1 MSFFNLQNIQK
12 RYKDQTPVLD
22 DVTLSLGKGELLGL
36 IGESGSGK
44 STLLRIAAGLETQ
57 DKGEVTLGS
66 LTVLSPA
73 QKLVA
78 GYDQIQLV
86 HQQFKLY
93 PHSTVEENIRRPLLL
108 YDRAYAAERANHLLA
123 LFGLAELKNRL
134 PRELSGGQQQK
145 VAIARA
151 LSLEPDVLLFDEPFS
166 QLDPPQKRRLL
177 EEIQEALR
185 QLEVTGIWVT
195 HDLSDALMLTS
206 SLAVLHHGKIIQR
219 GSAEELFH
227 SPTNRHVAE
236 LFSSLNLLPD
246 SPNRY
251 VRPSSI
257 QVLPTG
263 GGLIGHVT
271 QVRFLPEYNL
281 LTVAINETAI
291 VWQVMDPSRNFKA
304 DQAVTLKYDQ
314 SSVLRLPD

>member
-1 MSFFNLQNIQK
+1 MSFFNLQNIRK
-12 RYKDQTPVLD
+12 CYKDGAPVLD
-22 DVTLSLGKGELLGL
+22 DVTLGLSKGELLGL

-57 DKGEVTLGS
+57 DQGEVTLGS
-66 LTVLSPA
+66 LKVLSPA

-93 PHSTVEENIRRPLLL
+93 PHSTVEENIKRPLLL

-166 QLDPPQKRRLL
+166 HLDPPQKRMLL

-185 QLEVTGIWVT
+185 QLGVTGIWVT

-227 SPTNRHVAE
+227 NPVNRQVAE
-236 LFSSLNLLPD
+236 LFSSLNPLPD

-257 QVLPTG
+257 QVLPTAG
-263 GGLIGHVT
+263 GIIGYVK
-271 QVRFLPEYNL
+271 QVRFLTEYNL
-281 LTVAINETAI
+281 LTVAIAGTDI
-291 VWQVMDPSRNFKA
+291 VWSVPDTSRNIEAHRSVSLQF
-304 DQAVTLKYDQ
+304 DQRA
-314 SSVLRLPD
+314 VLRLPD